1 MTLIHAFP
9 IINSF
14 ISNATL
20 KLVKNK
26 AKTKQHPEASRL
38 IFENYLLSS
47 STSSSIDILKK
58 CVSFNEVV
66 WLATMKMRLKIKN
79 ESHRYG
85 INNPRLRHG
94 YKCIKY
100 EMCLIIMMVIGIK
113 QHLSNIWSSIH
124 ENVNPYVPNALFLYY
139 LTVFWYFQE
148 IEKGCIG
155 NEWVN

>member
-20 KLVKNK
+20 KLVKSK
-26 AKTKQHPEASRL
+26 AKTKQHPDAALL

-66 WLATMKMRLKIKN
+66 
-79 ESHRYG
+79 
-85 INNPRLRHG
+85 
-94 YKCIKY
+94 
-100 EMCLIIMMVIGIK
+100 
-113 QHLSNIWSSIH
+113 
-124 ENVNPYVPNALFLYY
+124 
-139 LTVFWYFQE
+139 
-148 IEKGCIG
+148 
-155 NEWVN
+155 